1 MDGNGVFGNSR
12 ALEIPNRAGA
22 YCRVR
27 GQRRILPFMSA
38 SSPGGNER
46 PGTRLRWALF
56 WPLLGVGL
64 LWLLAIHQAWSQ
76 SNWVAF
82 GVLPRTLSGL
92 PGILTAPLVHDSWG
106 HLLANTPS
114 LLGLGVL
121 ALYGYP
127 RATRHAIPVIWL
139 LSGLGVWLF
148 ARPSFHIGISG
159 LTHGLLF
166 YVVAMG
172 LLRRDPLSIV
182 LAIVVFLV
190 FGGMASGIVPGD
202 AGISFEYHLFGAI
215 AGVIAAVMLARL
227 DPMPPPRLRQDEA
240 EDEEVLPSEH
250 DRS

>member
-1 MDGNGVFGNSR
+1 M
-12 ALEIPNRAGA
+12 
-22 YCRVR
+22 
-27 GQRRILPFMSA
+27 LPLMSA
-38 SSPGGNER
+38 ASPGDSER
-46 PGTRLRWALF
+46 PGTRLRRALF
-56 WPLLGVGL
+56 WPLLGVGV
-64 LWLLAIHQAWSQ
+64 LWLLAIHQALSQ
-76 SNWVAF
+76 SDWVPF

-92 PGILTAPLVHDSWG
+92 PGILTAPLVHDSWS

-148 ARPSFHIGISG
+148 ARASFHVGISG

-182 LAIVVFLV
+182 LAVVVFLV
-190 FGGMASGIVPGD
+190 FGGMASGIVPGKS
-202 AGISFEYHLFGAI
+202 GISFEYHLFGAI
-215 AGVIAAVMLARL
+215 AGVIAAVLLSRL
-227 DPMPPPRLRQDEA
+227 DPRPPRPPPEDASEA
-240 EDEEVLPSEH
+240 ADWPPSE
-250 DRS
+250 DGRS

>member
-1 MDGNGVFGNSR
+1 M
-12 ALEIPNRAGA
+12 LT
-22 YCRVR
+22 
-27 GQRRILPFMSA
+27 FMSA
-38 SSPGGNER
+38 SPTGGNEH
-46 PGTRLRWALF
+46 PGARLRQALF
-56 WPLLGVGL
+56 WPLLGVGV

-76 SNWVAF
+76 TDWVPF
-82 GVLPRTLSGL
+82 GVLPRTVAGL
-92 PGILTAPLVHDSWG
+92 PGILTAPLVHDSWS

-148 ARPSFHIGISG
+148 ARGSFHIGISG

-190 FGGMASGIVPGD
+190 FGSMASGILPGKT
-202 AGISFEYHLFGAI
+202 GISFEYHLFGAI
-215 AGVIAAVMLARL
+215 AGVIAAVLLSRL
-227 DPMPPPRLRQDEA
+227 DPRPPRPVR
-240 EDEEVLPSEH
+240 EDPSETTDWTPPEN
-250 DRS
+250 DRM

>member
-1 MDGNGVFGNSR
+1 M
-12 ALEIPNRAGA
+12 
-22 YCRVR
+22 
-27 GQRRILPFMSA
+27 LPTMSA
-38 SSPGGNER
+38 ASPGDSER
-46 PGTRLRWALF
+46 PGNRLRRALF
-56 WPLLGVGL
+56 WPLLGVGV

-76 SNWVAF
+76 SDWVPF

-92 PGILTAPLVHDSWG
+92 PGILTAPLVHDSWK

-148 ARPSFHIGISG
+148 ARASFNIGVSG

-182 LAIVVFLV
+182 LAVVVFLV
-190 FGGMASGIVPGD
+190 FGGMAAGIVPGES
-202 AGISFEYHLFGAI
+202 GISFEYHLFGAI
-215 AGVIAAVMLARL
+215 AGVIAAVLLSRL
-227 DPMPPPRLRQDEA
+227 DPRPPRPPPEDASEA
-240 EDEEVLPSEH
+240 ADWPPSED
-250 DRS
+250 DRF